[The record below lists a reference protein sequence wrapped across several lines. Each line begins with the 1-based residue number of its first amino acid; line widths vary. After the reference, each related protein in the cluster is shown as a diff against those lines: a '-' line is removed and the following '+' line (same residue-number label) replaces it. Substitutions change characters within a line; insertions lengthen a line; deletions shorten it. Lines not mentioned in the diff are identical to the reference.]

1 MNFREYLRSLR
12 RRSKLIF
19 ITALVF
25 VALASVLTYQA
36 TPKFRSTTDLFVSTG
51 QDDNATAYT
60 GSLYSAQR
68 VQSYARLAMGA
79 DIARRVVLE
88 LGLTDSPAELRKR
101 VSAQVQPETVIL
113 SISISDS
120 DPNRAQAIAT
130 AYADALSEL
139 VDALETPP
147 GQDTPLIKATT
158 IDAASLPAQAYAP
171 NWLANLLVGF
181 FLGLGVGVA
190 LAFLREILDNG
201 VTDPDDAARLASGPV
216 MAQVLF
222 DPDMTGQ
229 GLGVSAHSQRAE
241 AFRILRTN
249 MRFVDV
255 DHANKVWVITSS
267 VPGEGKTT
275 AALTLAETMAQNGM
289 NVVLVDADLRRPQIA
304 ERLNLE
310 SATGLTTA
318 LVGMASLDDVLQ
330 KSSQQGLTVL
340 TSGPRPPNP
349 VELIETSAMNDMML
363 QLGEKFDVV
372 IMDCPPLLPVADAA
386 ILAARAGGCIMVVRH
401 GKTTKEQLAQAGRR
415 LGAVDARV
423 FGVVLNMIKVRG
435 KARGYDAYGY
445 GYDYTPNPKQGKK
458 AKRATQPSP
467 PRRSRRE
474 RKTNESSLGA

>member
-1 MNFREYLRSLR
+1 MNFSEYLRSLR
-12 RRSKLIF
+12 RRSKMIV
-19 ITALVF
+19 ITSLLF
-25 VALASVLTYQA
+25 VALAGVLTSQA
-36 TPKFRSTTDLFVSTG
+36 TPKYLSTTDLFVSTG
-51 QDDNATAYT
+51 QDDNSTAYT

-68 VQSYARLAMGA
+68 VQSYARLATGT
-79 DIARRVVLE
+79 DIARRVALE
-88 LGLTDSPAELRKR
+88 LGLSDAPAELRKR
-101 VSAQVQPETVIL
+101 VSAQVEPETVIL
-113 SISISDS
+113 SISVSDS
-120 DPNRAQAIAT
+120 DPNRAQTIAT
-130 AYADALSEL
+130 AYADTLSEL

-158 IDAASLPAQAYAP
+158 IDAASLPTAPYAP
-171 NWLANLLVGF
+171 NWVANLVIGF
-181 FLGLGVGVA
+181 FLGMTVGIA

-201 VTDPDDAARLASGPV
+201 ISDPDDAARLANGPV

-222 DPDMTGQ
+222 DPDLTGQ

-310 SATGLTTA
+310 TGTGLTTT

-340 TSGPRPPNP
+340 ASGPRPPNP
-349 VELIETSAMNDMML
+349 VELIETSAMTDLMR

-415 LGAVDARV
+415 LSAVDARV
-423 FGVVLNMIKVRG
+423 FGVVLNMIKIRG
-435 KARGYDAYGY
+435 SSRGYDAYGY
-445 GYDYTPNPKQGKK
+445 GYDYQPEPKQD
-458 AKRATQPSP
+458 
-467 PRRSRRE
+467 
-474 RKTNESSLGA
+474 RKTRKRKRVHV